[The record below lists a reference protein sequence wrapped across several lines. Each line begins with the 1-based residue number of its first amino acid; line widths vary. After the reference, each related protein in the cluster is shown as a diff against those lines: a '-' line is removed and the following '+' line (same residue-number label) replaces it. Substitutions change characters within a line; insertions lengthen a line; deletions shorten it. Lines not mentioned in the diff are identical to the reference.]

1 MDKKEDNCKT
11 DGKLKR
17 CLGLGSVT
25 LAGTGVI
32 LGAGIY
38 ALIGVGSNL
47 AGNAIWL
54 SFLIASLVAIFT
66 GLSYAEL
73 SSMFKVDAGEF
84 DYIERTFNKRLAFII
99 GLMIIFTGIVSAAT
113 VALGFGGYINS
124 LLNFGIIKWAIILT
138 ILMLII
144 NYIGIKKTAIFNDLS
159 GIIEL
164 IGLILI
170 IALGVKYFG
179 RVDYFEMP
187 NGFIGVLQ
195 ASALVFFAY
204 MGFETIVKLSE
215 ETKEP
220 EKTIPKGIILSV
232 IIATILYVLT
242 SLSAVS
248 ILGWQELGSTTSPL
262 AKVAEA
268 SFGGIAFFVLT
279 IIALFSTSNT
289 VLLTNVTT
297 SRLVYGMAEEK
308 SLPKFFSIVHEKH
321 RTPYVAAFTL
331 AFFSIIFIFIGDIE
345 FVANL
350 SNIFLFLTFTIVNLS
365 LIVLRYKY
373 KNLKRNFRSPLNI
386 GNFPLLALFGILTSI
401 FLLIFTISNII

>member
-1 MDKKEDNCKT
+1 MHKKDE
-11 DGKLKR
+11 KLKR
-17 CLGLGSVT
+17 YLGLFSVT
-25 LAGTGVI
+25 LAGTGII

-38 ALIGVGSNL
+38 ALIGIGANL

-54 SFLIASLVAIFT
+54 SFLIASLVAVFT

-73 SSMFKVDAGEF
+73 SSMFRVDAGEY
-84 DYIERTFNKRLAFII
+84 DYVQKVFNKRLAFFI

-113 VALGFGGYINS
+113 VALGFGGYIDS
-124 LLNFGIIKWAIILT
+124 LISLSVVKWAIILT

-144 NYIGIKKTAIFNDLS
+144 NYIGIRETAFFNNFS

-187 NGFIGVLQ
+187 NGFTGVLR

-215 ETKEP
+215 ETKKP
-220 EKTIPKGIILSV
+220 EKTIPKAIILSV
-232 IIATILYVLT
+232 VIATILYILT
-242 SLSAVS
+242 SLSAIS
-248 ILGWQELGSTTSPL
+248 ILGWRELGSTSSPL
-262 AKVAEA
+262 AKVAEV
-268 SFGGIAFFVLT
+268 SFGRIAFFVLT
-279 IIALFSTSNT
+279 VIALFSTSNT
-289 VLLTNVTT
+289 VLMTNVTT

-308 SLPKFFSIVHEKH
+308 SLPRFLSKVHEKH
-321 RTPYVAAFTL
+321 RTPYVAAFVL

-350 SNIFLFLTFTIVNLS
+350 NNIFLFLTFTFINLS
-365 LIVLRYKY
+365 VIVLRYKY
-373 KNLKRNFRSPLNI
+373 TDIKRPFRVPFSI
-386 GNFPLLALFGILTSI
+386 GRFPVLALFGMLTSI
-401 FLLIFTISNII
+401 FLLTFTISNII

>member
-1 MDKKEDNCKT
+1 MDKKEGYCKT

-17 CLGLGSVT
+17 CLGLFSVT
-25 LAGTGVI
+25 LAGTGII

-73 SSMFKVDAGEF
+73 SSIFKVDAGEYN
-84 DYIERTFNKRLAFII
+84 YIERVFNKKLAFII

-113 VALGFGGYINS
+113 VALGFGGYINFLIEFS
-124 LLNFGIIKWAIILT
+124 VIKWAIILT
-138 ILMLII
+138 ILMAVI
-144 NYIGIKKTAIFNDLS
+144 NYIGIRETAIFNDLS
-159 GIIEL
+159 GIVEL

-170 IALGVKYFG
+170 IVLGIKYFG
-179 RVDYFEMP
+179 NVNYFEMP
-187 NGFIGVLQ
+187 KGFIGVLQ

-220 EKTIPKGIILSV
+220 QKTIPKGIMLSV
-232 IIATILYVLT
+232 VIATILYVLT
-242 SLSAVS
+242 SISAVS
-248 ILGWQELGSTTSPL
+248 ILGWKELGSTSSPL

-279 IIALFSTSNT
+279 VIALFSTSNT

-308 SLPKFFSIVHEKH
+308 SLPRFLGVIHEKH
-321 RTPYVAAFTL
+321 RTPYVAAFAL
-331 AFFSIIFIFIGDIE
+331 AILSIIFIFIGDIE

-350 SNIFLFLTFTIVNLS
+350 NNIFLFLTFIFVNLTV
-365 LIVLRYKY
+365 IVLRYKY
-373 KNLKRNFRSPLNI
+373 KNLRRNFRIPLNI
-386 GNFPLLALFGILTSI
+386 GRFPVLALFGMLTSI

>member
-1 MDKKEDNCKT
+1 MHKKDE
-11 DGKLKR
+11 KLKR
-17 CLGLGSVT
+17 YLGLFSVT
-25 LAGTGVI
+25 LAGTGII

-38 ALIGVGSNL
+38 ALIGIGANL
-47 AGNAIWL
+47 AGNAVWL
-54 SFLIASLVAIFT
+54 SFLIASLVAVFT

-73 SSMFKVDAGEF
+73 SSMFRVDAGEY
-84 DYIERTFNKRLAFII
+84 DYVQKVFNKRLAFFI

-113 VALGFGGYINS
+113 VALGFGGYIDS
-124 LLNFGIIKWAIILT
+124 LISLSVVKWAIILT

-144 NYIGIKKTAIFNDLS
+144 NYIGIRETAFFNNFS

-187 NGFIGVLQ
+187 NGFTGVLR

-215 ETKEP
+215 ETKKP
-220 EKTIPKGIILSV
+220 EKTIPKAIILSV
-232 IIATILYVLT
+232 VIATILYILT
-242 SLSAVS
+242 SLSAIS
-248 ILGWQELGSTTSPL
+248 ILGWRELGSTSSPL
-262 AKVAEA
+262 AKVAEV
-268 SFGGIAFFVLT
+268 SFGRIAFFVLT
-279 IIALFSTSNT
+279 VIALFSTSNT
-289 VLLTNVTT
+289 VLMTNVTT

-308 SLPKFFSIVHEKH
+308 SLPRFLSKVHEKH
-321 RTPYVAAFTL
+321 RTPYVAAFVL

-350 SNIFLFLTFTIVNLS
+350 NNIFLFLTFTFINLS
-365 LIVLRYKY
+365 VIVLRYKY
-373 KNLKRNFRSPLNI
+373 TDIKRPFRVPFSI
-386 GNFPLLALFGILTSI
+386 GRFPVLALFGMLTSI
-401 FLLIFTISNII
+401 FLLTFTISNII